1 MKKLIYIAIILLGF
15 NSCKAQDNKKM
26 DEKIIIPEV
35 TKKFETFDIE
45 EFHINNKSRFD
56 KILNDTHTIYTGDK
70 KNSDIKSGFSKK
82 IYYENSVFFKIKNYY
97 PNGNIEIKG
106 LRFNNGSE
114 YSIWYEFDEKGKLIK
129 ETNTDVGYDF
139 GWDKII
145 QYCDNN
151 SITLE
156 KGYPKQGGIK
166 TEIYKNDDDGNKVWE
181 ISYYDYKKEQYLGIT
196 LDGKTGKLLKEQV
209 LEFEGN

>member
-15 NSCKAQDNKKM
+15 YSCKAQENK
-26 DEKIIIPEV
+26 KIIIPEV
-35 TKKFETFDIE
+35 TKEFEKINSSLFEDANSNNISIIESGLLKKFVKAKVGYSELSYID
-45 EFHINNKSRFD
+45 
-56 KILNDTHTIYTGDK
+56 
-70 KNSDIKSGFSKK
+70 NSIF
-82 IYYENSVFFKIKNYY
+82 IIIKNFF

-106 LRFNNGSE
+106 LEFNNGSE
-114 YSIWYEFDEKGKLIK
+114 YGIWYEFDEKGKLIK

-139 GWDKII
+139 GWDKILE
-145 QYCDNN
+145 YCNKNN
-151 SITLE
+151 IILE

-181 ISYYDYKKEQYLGIT
+181 ISYYDYKKEQYLGVT

>member
-35 TKKFETFDIE
+35 TKEFEVFNIEKFNKEK
-45 EFHINNKSRFD
+45 INGQIIINDENKYTIFIDYSNGYNKSTY
-56 KILNDTHTIYTGDK
+56 I
-70 KNSDIKSGFSKK
+70 KNSNFYI
-82 IYYENSVFFKIKNYY
+82 VKNFYL
-97 PNGNIEIKG
+97 NGKIEIKG

-114 YSIWYEFDEKGKLIK
+114 YGIWYEFNEKGKLIK
-129 ETNTDVGYDF
+129 ETNTDIGYDF
-139 GWDKII
+139 GWDKIM

-166 TEIYKNDDDGNKVWE
+166 TEIYKNDDGGNKVWE